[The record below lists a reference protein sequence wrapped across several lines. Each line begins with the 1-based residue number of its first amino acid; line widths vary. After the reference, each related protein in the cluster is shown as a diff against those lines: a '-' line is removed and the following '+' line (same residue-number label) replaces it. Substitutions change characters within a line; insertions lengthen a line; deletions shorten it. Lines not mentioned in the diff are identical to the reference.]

1 MSPTFPCYTVFYT
14 DNDSIP
20 SLPEIAPSL
29 GKTEGLIV
37 ILA

>member
-1 MSPTFPCYTVFYT
+1 MGPTFPCYTVFYT